1 MFRRGCSSFCF
12 HPGSGTA
19 LVAWRGPGAWSF
31 AVPSPVALGRLAL
44 ALLACGLGMVVLVA
58 VLRPFFACADGGLC
72 LPLFSAELGELVG
85 VMVALELMAV
95 AWLVRSLRGLVH
107 GNR

>member
-12 HPGSGTA
+12 HSGSGTA
-19 LVAWRGPGAWSF
+19 LVAWRGPSPWSF
-31 AVPSPVALGRLAL
+31 AAPSSVALGRLAL
-44 ALLACGLGMVVLVA
+44 ALLACGVGVVALVVA
-58 VLRPFFACADGGLC
+58 LRPFLACADGGLC

-85 VMVALELMAV
+85 VLVALELMAV

-107 GNR
+107 G